1 MLNFEDNYFYSF
13 NLNRWD
19 KEIQVG
25 LTGYFLMIKIFG
37 KKMALKRYGRI
48 INIASD
54 LSVIAPNHKIYNN
67 KQKLKVLNPSLTL

>member
-37 KKMALKRYGRI
+37 KKMASKDMEEL
-48 INIASD
+48 
-54 LSVIAPNHKIYNN
+54 
-67 KQKLKVLNPSLTL
+67 